1 MRCCRVLLVLG
12 CHYALGA
19 AQPAADATE
28 TPEAAVRRLELDLEA
43 IKQKAKEH
51 AEAIR
56 EGAPDK
62 LAGAQDAAGKAW
74 GFTTTVSASAASQAE
89 KALGKSMDRTMD
101 MIFSFL
107 KLSDEM
113 VKTILSLV
121 FNVFFCLM
129 MVLGTMYLSAD
140 VMLIIGVTT
149 LFVGPLLVKLLL
161 SFLASLGMCATLRET
176 KGYTPKCQKRQQ
188 RATCLLPSPSSELI
202 VTRRF
207 PLLRS

>member
-19 AQPAADATE
+19 AHPAADANE

-161 SFLASLGMCATLRET
+161 SFLASLGMCAPLQET
-176 KGYTPKCQKRQQ
+176 KGYTLLYIPKFQKQA
-188 RATCLLPSPSSELI
+188 ATRNLPSPVAEL
-202 VTRRF
+202 
-207 PLLRS
+207 